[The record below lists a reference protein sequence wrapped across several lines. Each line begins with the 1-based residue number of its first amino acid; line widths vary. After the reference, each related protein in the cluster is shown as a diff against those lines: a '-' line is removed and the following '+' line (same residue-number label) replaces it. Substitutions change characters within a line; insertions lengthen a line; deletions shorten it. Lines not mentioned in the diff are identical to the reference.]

1 MKPERLE
8 NLTASC
14 FATLRALKFLLTAL
28 RAIGPFDLPDTG
40 SGVNT
45 CTLYNN
51 KGDYIVLFIQQHQR
65 QVQNILYGKRTSQL
79 NTCNHSCQL

>member
-45 CTLYNN
+45 CTL
-51 KGDYIVLFIQQHQR
+51 KQQGRH
-65 QVQNILYGKRTSQL
+65 
-79 NTCNHSCQL
+79 